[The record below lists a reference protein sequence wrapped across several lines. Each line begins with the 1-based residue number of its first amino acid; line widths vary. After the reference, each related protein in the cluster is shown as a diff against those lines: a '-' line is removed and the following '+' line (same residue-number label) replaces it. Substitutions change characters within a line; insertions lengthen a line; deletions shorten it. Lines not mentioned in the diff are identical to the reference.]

1 MQFALP
7 LCTVPVKMTAPAMSL
22 RFSLLISLTFL
33 LSSQVP
39 AQTPNPAPAQQA
51 AILILGATAHLGNG
65 TVIANSAIG
74 FEKGK
79 LTLIVDAT
87 TSRIDRTKYS
97 KIFDATGK
105 HVYPGFIATNTQLG
119 LVEIDAARSTVDFAE
134 VGNLNSNARSI
145 VAYNTDSEVIPT
157 VRDHGVLL
165 AQIVPAGGIISG
177 SSSVV
182 QLDAWNWEDAVYRA
196 DEGIRLNWPTP
207 RNPNALEPTP
217 PETKKNEQYDQEILT
232 LRRFFTEARAYAQQP
247 APEVKNP
254 RFEAMRGLFTQK
266 QTLYLYSNGAKTIQ
280 EAVLFAESFGLR
292 TVLVSATDAWLVA
305 DFLKTHSVAV
315 ILARTQRLPE
325 RDDED
330 VDQPYKT
337 AALLQQKGVLFA
349 FSEQGN
355 WRQRNLAFQAGQA
368 IGFGLPYE
376 AAVSALTWNTAKILG
391 IDSAT
396 GTLELGKDATLFISE
411 GDALDM
417 RTAEVTAAF
426 IQGREISLDNKQKG
440 LYRKYESKYKQ

>member
-1 MQFALP
+1 
-7 LCTVPVKMTAPAMSL
+7 MSL
-22 RFSLLISLTFL
+22 RLSAFLSLLFL
-33 LSSQVP
+33 LSITALP
-39 AQTPNPAPAQQA
+39 GQTPNPAPAQQA

-74 FEKGK
+74 FDKGK
-79 LTLIVDAT
+79 LTLIADAT

-97 KIFDATGK
+97 MIFDATGK

-134 VGNLNSNARSI
+134 VGNLNANARSI

-165 AQIVPAGGIISG
+165 AQIVPAGGTVSG
-177 SSSVV
+177 STSVV
-182 QLDAWNWEDAVYRA
+182 QLDAWNWEDAAYRA
-196 DEGIRLNWPTP
+196 DDGIRLNWPTQ
-207 RNPNALEPTP
+207 RNPTALEPTP
-217 PETKKNEQYDQEILT
+217 PETKKNEQYDQEVLN
-232 LRRFFTEARAYAQQP
+232 LRRFFTEARAYSQQSAP
-247 APEVKNP
+247 AIKNP
-254 RFEAMRGLFTQK
+254 KFEAMRGLFNQK
-266 QTLYLYSNGAKTIQ
+266 QSLYLYSDDAKTIQ

-292 TVLVSATDAWLVA
+292 TVLVGATDAWLVV
-305 DFLKTHSVAV
+305 DFLKAHNVAV
-315 ILARTQRLPE
+315 ILAKTQRLPE

-337 AALLQQKGVLFA
+337 AALLQQKGLLFA
-349 FSEQGN
+349 FSEAGN

-376 AAVSALTWNTAKILG
+376 AAVSALTLNTAKILG
-391 IDSAT
+391 IDAT
-396 GTLELGKDATLFISE
+396 TGSLELGKDATLFICE

-440 LYRKYESKYKQ
+440 LYRKYEAKYKQ